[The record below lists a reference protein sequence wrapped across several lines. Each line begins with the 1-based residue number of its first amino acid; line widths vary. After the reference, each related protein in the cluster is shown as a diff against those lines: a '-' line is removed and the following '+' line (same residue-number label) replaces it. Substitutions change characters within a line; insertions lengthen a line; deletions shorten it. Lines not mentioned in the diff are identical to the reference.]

1 MILYFE
7 HIWHA
12 IKAPHKSIKQDVTGL
27 GLVAG
32 LLSHLL
38 KFEAFRL
45 AGSFPAF
52 SYFGTSCFSAWRFPT
67 LALSYVDL
75 FRPCFD
81 PCAPYVCMLSWAAAH
96 AAAC

>member
-1 MILYFE
+1 MFWVLFYI
-7 HIWHA
+7 A
-12 IKAPHKSIKQDVTGL
+12 IKTYIWKSVTGL

-52 SYFGTSCFSAWRFPT
+52 SYFGTSCFGAWRFPT

-75 FRPCFD
+75 FHPCFD
-81 PCAPYVCMLSWAAAH
+81 PCAPHVCMPSWAAAY